1 MSHKPTTS
9 QTRPLTRL
17 WGLKPFTGLWGA
29 LTGMFR
35 RKRVAYSNAPQG
47 LRPWIKEVGHD
58 LMDVPPNPSSVA
70 IMEDFAKAVFAA
82 NPDNYKAHHRTLDQ
96 FGVSRIYDKDGNL
109 TGLTGRPAAKVFG
122 FDQLPTE
129 HIIVED
135 EE

>member
-1 MSHKPTTS
+1 MSHNPTTKP
-9 QTRPLTRL
+9 TRPLTRL
-17 WGLKPFTGLWGA
+17 WGFKPFTGIWGA

-35 RKRVAYSNAPQG
+35 RRRVVYSRAPQG
-47 LRPWIKEVGHD
+47 LRQWIRD
-58 LMDVPPNPSSVA
+58 NPAVVEPLA
-70 IMEDFAKAVFAA
+70 DEFWKAVFAA